1 MLSRGI
7 SSADGIGPAIQ
18 IVGNVLQGDRGCF
31 RHPES
36 VLAVSELGDW
46 SVNIVVRPRC
56 RREDYGALRFDFMRT
71 LRERLEEAGQ
81 GTHDR
86 FPLQVSDRPA
96 ARGSR

>member
-36 VLAVSELGDW
+36 VLAVPQESTAFFRTTL
-46 SVNIVVRPRC
+46 PRFFLAW
-56 RREDYGALRFDFMRT
+56 R
-71 LRERLEEAGQ
+71 
-81 GTHDR
+81 
-86 FPLQVSDRPA
+86 
-96 ARGSR
+96 